1 MILHK
6 TTRIIEQSLHSFYE
20 RGANSIILNNAK
32 ETVNNF
38 IKSVEEMEQEFM
50 NLLLPESF
58 PQDVHPS
65 FYEEN
70 Y

>member
-1 MILHK
+1 MILHN
-6 TTRIIEQSLHSFYE
+6 TTRSIGESLQSFYE
-20 RGANSIILNNAK
+20 KGANSVIVSNAK

-38 IKSVEEMEQEFM
+38 IKSVEEIEQEFM
-50 NLLLPESF
+50 NLLLPDTI